1 MRFRPPRCPYPDC
14 PRGAPGTFAWS
25 RKGFYRRRCDG
36 RRVQRF
42 LCLRCRRRFSTQSFR
57 LDRGLHLPRLHLS
70 LYDDMI
76 SKVTMRQSARLR
88 RHSRVTIAHRLRLLG
103 RHCRDSHAAWLR
115 RTTLGDPRAR
125 FQLDELE
132 TYETDRRL
140 CPVTVPILIES
151 RTYFVIDARTAPLP
165 ARGGLSPA
173 HRRRKALLERRRGRR
188 RSGSSRAVRESFAV
202 LERLLPRSA
211 TVKVRTDRKST
222 YPGILRAVFGNRARH
237 QRSSS
242 RAKRNYGNALFPI
255 NHTLAFVRDNLSR
268 LVRRTWAAAKLRE
281 RLELHLAM
289 WIVWR
294 NYFRG
299 ITVRAPRVTPAM
311 ALGVAA
317 EQWSKRDFFRWRS
330 EFPEL
335 IEVH

>member
-1 MRFRPPRCPYPDC
+1 
-14 PRGAPGTFAWS
+14 
-25 RKGFYRRRCDG
+25 
-36 RRVQRF
+36 
-42 LCLRCRRRFSTQSFR
+42 
-57 LDRGLHLPRLHLS
+57 LHLPRLHLS

-88 RHSRVTIAHRLRLLG
+88 RHSRSTIAHRLRLIG
-103 RHCRDSHAAWLR
+103 RHCGDAHSSWLR
-115 RTTLGDPRAR
+115 HARIDDATKAR

-140 CPVTVPILIES
+140 FPVTVPILIES
-151 RTYFVIDARTAPLP
+151 RTYFVVDVRTAPLP
-165 ARGGLSPA
+165 ARGSLSLA
-173 HRRRKALLERRRGRR
+173 LRRRKAALERRHGRR

-202 LERLLPRSA
+202 LERLLPLGG
-211 TVKVRTDRKST
+211 TVRVRTDRKST
-222 YPGILRAVFGNRARH
+222 YPGIIRSVFGARARH
-237 QRSSS
+237 DRRSSKS
-242 RAKRNYGNALFPI
+242 KRNYGNPLFPI
-255 NHTLAFVRDNLSR
+255 NHTLALVRDNVSR

-281 RLELHLAM
+281 RLGLHLSM

-311 ALGVAA
+311 ALGVAV
-317 EQWSKRDFFRWRS
+317 EQWSKPAFFRWRA

-335 IEVH
+335 TEVH